1 MPKNIAWKLGSLAV
15 AVLLW
20 MAVEVTPNV
29 VTNHSAPIL
38 YRNLASDL
46 MVTGDSPE
54 AIHVEL
60 RGTAGQLTSSALADT
75 VAVFDLSTVKAPGE
89 RTFTISDANLN
100 LPPGVTFLRAVPSQ
114 FRVRIARMMAK
125 EVPVQ
130 IQFSGALPSGYRI
143 SSQSVLPAALR
154 IVGSENRISATTK
167 VETDAIDLTGLTQ
180 PAEFHVDA
188 FAADPQVRF
197 ESPSSVTVKLS
208 IEKSE
213 K

>member
-1 MPKNIAWKLGSLAV
+1 MPKNMGWKLSSLAV
-15 AVLLW
+15 AILLW

-143 SSQSVLPAALR
+143 SSQSVMPVALR

-167 VETDAIDLTGLTQ
+167 VETDAIDLTGLTL
-180 PAEFHVDA
+180 PSEFHVDA